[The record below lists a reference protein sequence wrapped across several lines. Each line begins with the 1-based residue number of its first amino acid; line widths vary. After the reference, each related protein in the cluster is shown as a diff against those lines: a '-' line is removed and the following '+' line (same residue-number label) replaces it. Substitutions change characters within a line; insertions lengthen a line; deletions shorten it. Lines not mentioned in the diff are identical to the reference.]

1 MNNSQSKK
9 YLQQIHI
16 AKLVIETTSPMAI
29 NSGQRETGF
38 DAELVRDSSGLPTIP
53 ATAIAGVW
61 SHIIESITAEKG
73 GELAAKQLKER
84 WFGNTD
90 QSSSLT
96 ISNGRVHNS
105 NNQPVSALL
114 TPEEISNDTLL
125 TLLANPAPLH
135 RERVSLN
142 DRGVAK
148 DTGKF
153 DQVLLPTGTRFS
165 ITLRFDDRPRKD
177 NEQLTLEGF
186 SELLQAWFDP
196 RFAFGSSTRNGLG
209 KSKIIAGS
217 ISTINLENNI
227 EASAEIKTALDKQ
240 PQSLNPAFENNSQP
254 NLLANLP
261 LQALDNWRCGT
272 GSERLMG
279 NDSAKNVEVT
289 NTQPDIAK
297 NIDKN
302 IASNSGN
309 KHTKAKKGGKH
320 KVAAKVV
327 AKAVSVLARTAPV
340 SNSNAASDY
349 SQTDFG
355 KPDEVGNIHSLSYSE
370 KVIEW
375 DGNTLGSQSKISK
388 PKAILCG
395 SSIKGILAHR
405 IAFHYRKHEKIWAES
420 MAECSHKEWETRPVE
435 LKELLGLADEEDN
448 KNSAAGKLWVDD
460 CELEFEHTVIRTHN
474 QIDRFTGGVR
484 KGALYTEELLYQPKF
499 TLKLFI
505 DPSATL
511 SPSLSSAL
519 TDTLNDIELGLLP
532 IGAGSGR
539 GNSLVLPNESEK
551 DKWSVNLNRLT
562 GDAS

>member
-1 MNNSQSKK
+1 MSH
-9 YLQQIHI
+9 LQHIHI

-38 DAELVRDSSGLPTIP
+38 DAELARDASGLPTIP

-61 SHIIESITAEKG
+61 SHIIESITCDKE

-114 TPEEISNDTLL
+114 NPVEIAYDSLL
-125 TLLANPAPLH
+125 TLLASPAPLH

-148 DTGKF
+148 DKGKF

-177 NEQLTLEGF
+177 KETLTLEGEHGF
-186 SELLQAWFDP
+186 KKLFEAWFDP

-209 KSKIIAGS
+209 KIKIIAGS
-217 ISTINLENNI
+217 LSTINLENNI
-227 EASAEIKTALDKQ
+227 EASAKIKAALGNQ
-240 PQSLNPAFENNSQP
+240 PQSLDTAFENNHQT
-254 NLLANLP
+254 NLLASLP

-272 GSERLMG
+272 GSDRLNG
-279 NDSAKNVEVT
+279 TGKPASPKNDDATVIQTALPIHTEKTSATK
-289 NTQPDIAK
+289 K
-297 NIDKN
+297 
-302 IASNSGN
+302 GN
-309 KHTKAKKGGKH
+309 KGKKGNKN
-320 KVAAKVV
+320 KVI
-327 AKAVSVLARTAPV
+327 AKAVSVTARTATISTSIAT
-340 SNSNAASDY
+340 SNP
-349 SQTDFG
+349 SQTDFDN
-355 KPDEVGNIHSLSYSE
+355 PNEVGNIHSQSYSE

-375 DGNTLGSQSKISK
+375 DGIASGSQSTLSK

-405 IAFHYRKHEKIWAES
+405 IAFHYRKHEEIWAES
-420 MAECSHKEWETRPVE
+420 MADCTHEEWETRPNE
-435 LKELLGLADEEDN
+435 LKDLLGLADATKHE
-448 KNSAAGKLWVDD
+448 NSAAGKLWVDD
-460 CELEFEHTVIRTHN
+460 CELEFEHTVVRTHN

-484 KGALYTEELLYQPKF
+484 KGALYTEELLYQPRF
-499 TLKLFI
+499 TLKLFL
-505 DPSATL
+505 DPSAML
-511 SPSLSSAL
+511 SNSLGNAL
-519 TDTLNDIELGLLP
+519 KDTLYDIELGLLP

-539 GNSLVLPNESEK
+539 GNSLVLPDECKNN
-551 DKWSVNLNRLT
+551 KWLVNSDFLT
-562 GDAS
+562 GDAL

>member
-1 MNNSQSKK
+1 MSH
-9 YLQQIHI
+9 LQHIHI

-38 DAELVRDSSGLPTIP
+38 DAELARDASGLPTIP

-61 SHIIESITAEKG
+61 SHIVESITCEKDD
-73 GELAAKQLKER
+73 EITPKQLKER
-84 WFGNTD
+84 WFGNTN

-114 TPEEISNDTLL
+114 TPEEITNDTLL
-125 TLLANPAPLH
+125 TLLASSAPLH

-165 ITLRFDDRPRKD
+165 ITLRFDDRPREDKAA
-177 NEQLTLEGF
+177 LTLKGEHSF
-186 SELLQAWFDP
+186 KQLLEAWHDP

-209 KSKIIAGS
+209 KIKIIAGS
-217 ISTINLENNI
+217 LNSIDL
-227 EASAEIKTALDKQ
+227 AAGIKTSEEINAVLDKQ
-240 PQSLNPAFENNSQP
+240 PQSLDTAFINNHQA
-254 NLLANLP
+254 NLLASLP

-272 GSERLMG
+272 GSERLI
-279 NDSAKNVEVT
+279 DSGKPASQKTAATVAIQT
-289 NTQPDIAK
+289 NSSVQTVQSKPTEK
-297 NIDKN
+297 
-302 IASNSGN
+302 GN
-309 KHTKAKKGGKH
+309 KGKKDNKH
-320 KVAAKVV
+320 NKHKVV
-327 AKAVSVLARTAPV
+327 AKAVSVSARTATI
-340 SNSNAASDY
+340 SSASDSTHS
-349 SQTDFG
+349 SQTNFD
-355 KPDEVGNIHSLSYSE
+355 KADEVGNIHSLSYSE

-375 DGNTLGSQSKISK
+375 NGITSGSKSSFSK

-405 IAFHYRKHEKIWAES
+405 IAFHYRKHEEIWAEN
-420 MAECSHKEWETRPVE
+420 MADCSHTEWETRPNE
-435 LKELLGLADEEDN
+435 LKNLLGLADDSEN
-448 KNSAAGKLWVDD
+448 KDSAAGKLWVDD
-460 CELEFEHTVIRTHN
+460 CELEFEHIVVRTHN

-484 KGALYTEELLYQPKF
+484 KGALYTEELLYQPRF
-499 TLKLFI
+499 TLKLFL

-511 SPSLSSAL
+511 STSLSSAL
-519 TDTLNDIELGLLP
+519 KDTINDIELGLLP

-539 GNSLVLPNESEK
+539 GNSLVIPNGCENN
-551 DKWSVNLNRLT
+551 KWSVNSDLLK
-562 GDAS
+562 GDAL

>member
-1 MNNSQSKK
+1 MSH
-9 YLQQIHI
+9 LQHIHI

-38 DAELVRDSSGLPTIP
+38 DAELARDASGLPTIP

-61 SHIIESITAEKG
+61 SHIIESITA
-73 GELAAKQLKER
+73 KQLKER

-96 ISNGRVHNS
+96 INNGRVHNS
-105 NNQPVSALL
+105 NNQPVSVLL

-186 SELLQAWFDP
+186 SELLQAWFNP

-209 KSKIIAGS
+209 KIKIIAGS

-227 EASAEIKTALDKQ
+227 EASAEIKEALENQ
-240 PQSLNPAFENNSQP
+240 PKTLDSAFENKQETE
-254 NLLANLP
+254 LLANLP

-272 GSERLMG
+272 SSERLVDAG
-279 NDSAKNVEVT
+279 K
-289 NTQPDIAK
+289 PDRQ
-297 NIDKN
+297 NIVKV
-302 IASNSGN
+302 ATLQATP
-309 KHTKAKKGGKH
+309 TKPAEKEIVSKKGGKGH
-320 KVAAKVV
+320 KGKKGSKHTAS
-327 AKAVSVLARTAPV
+327 AKAVSVSARTATISPSSIA
-340 SNSNAASDY
+340 SNS

-355 KPDEVGNIHSLSYSE
+355 KPDEVGSIHSLSYSE

-375 DGNTLGSQSKISK
+375 NGITAGSQATLSK

-420 MAECSHKEWETRPVE
+420 MAECSHKKWETRPVE

-551 DKWSVNLNRLT
+551 DTWPINLNRLT

>member
-1 MNNSQSKK
+1 MSHLKH
-9 YLQQIHI
+9 IHI

-38 DAELVRDSSGLPTIP
+38 DAELARDASGLPTIP

-61 SHIIESITAEKG
+61 SHIIESITCEKED
-73 GELAAKQLKER
+73 ELAAEQLKER

-96 ISNGRVHNS
+96 INNGRVHNS
-105 NNQPVSALL
+105 NNQPVSVLL

-177 NEQLTLEGF
+177 NEQLTEEGF
-186 SELLQAWFDP
+186 NKLLEAWFDP

-209 KSKIIAGS
+209 KIKIIAGS

-227 EASAEIKTALDKQ
+227 EASAEIKEALENQ
-240 PQSLNPAFENNSQP
+240 PKTLNSEFENKQQAKQQAK
-254 NLLANLP
+254 LLANLP

-272 GSERLMG
+272 GSERLVDAG
-279 NDSAKNVEVT
+279 KPDRQNNVKVAT
-289 NTQPDIAK
+289 LQATP
-297 NIDKN
+297 
-302 IASNSGN
+302 
-309 KHTKAKKGGKH
+309 TKPAEKEIVSKKGGKGH
-320 KVAAKVV
+320 KGKKGSKHTSS
-327 AKAVSVLARTAPV
+327 AKAVSVSARTATISHSSIA
-340 SNSNAASDY
+340 SNS

-375 DGNTLGSQSKISK
+375 NGITAGSQATLSK

-420 MAECSHKEWETRPVE
+420 KEMANCTHEEWETRPVE

-511 SPSLSSAL
+511 SPSLRNAFK
-519 TDTLNDIELGLLP
+519 DTLNDIELGLLP

-539 GNSLVLPNESEK
+539 GNSLVLPNKSEK
-551 DKWSVNLNRLT
+551 DKWSIKLNRLT